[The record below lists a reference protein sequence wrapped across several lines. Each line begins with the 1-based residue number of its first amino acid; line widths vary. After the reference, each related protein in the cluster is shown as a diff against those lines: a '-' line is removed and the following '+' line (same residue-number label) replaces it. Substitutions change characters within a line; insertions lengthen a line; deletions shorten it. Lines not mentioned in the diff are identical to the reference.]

1 LQTFAVKSRLGGM
14 NPKVS
19 QRRRRAMRIGIFT
32 QTYLPTTNGVVS
44 SIEIFRKTLEKA
56 GHTFYIFAPKV
67 GGYKDEN
74 PRVYRF
80 PSITLPTHPDYPI
93 AIPYFPGLTDLVKS
107 LRLDIIH
114 AQHIFTICGTGL
126 RLAHRLKIPFVHTEH
141 TLIAEYAHY
150 MPLLHSST
158 RSYLIWRV
166 RAFCNRSDRVIA
178 PSPAMKQTLEEYGV
192 EVPINVNP
200 TGIDIGKYARVD
212 DRAARERW
220 QIDEKAKILMYVGRI
235 AEEKNIGLL
244 LKIFAHLSKTR
255 NVHLLMIGSG
265 PAEAR
270 YKAWVARNN
279 LTDKVTW
286 TGMLP
291 HPEVIKLFGVAHVFL
306 FPSVT
311 DTQGIVVA
319 EALAAGAPVVA
330 ANKMGPTAVIEDG
343 KNGFLVPARSHSF
356 IDRVETLLDNEK
368 LWHRLS
374 TAARIRAH
382 DFSIERTA
390 ERLEEIYVDV
400 RNRYRA

>member
-1 LQTFAVKSRLGGM
+1 
-14 NPKVS
+14 
-19 QRRRRAMRIGIFT
+19 MRIGIFT

-44 SIEIFRKTLEKA
+44 SIEIFRKALEKA
-56 GHTFYIFAPKV
+56 GHTFFIFAPKV
-67 GGYKDEN
+67 GDYKDEN

-114 AQHIFTICGTGL
+114 AQHIFTICGTGM

-200 TGIDIGKYARVD
+200 TGIDIDKYARVD

-220 QIDEKAKILMYVGRI
+220 QIDEHAKILMYVGRI

-244 LKIFAHLSKTR
+244 LKIFAHLGKTR
-255 NVHLLMIGSG
+255 NVHLLMVGSG
-265 PAEAR
+265 PQEAR
-270 YKAWVARNN
+270 YKTLINS
-279 LTDKVTW
+279 LGLEKKVTW

-291 HPEVIKLFGVAHVFL
+291 HPEVIKLFGIAHVFL

-343 KNGFLVPARSHSF
+343 KNGFLVPARSRAF

-374 TAARIRAH
+374 AAARIRAR